1 MVDKILVGTDG
12 KESSTADPV
21 VDTAA
26 DLASTLGAELVVLAM
41 KPAVDMDDVLGN
53 QGLAASKDHIQRVR
67 RRFPEMRLRSM
78 EVAGEWPGAILEAA
92 RQEHPDLIIVPKLRE
107 VEAVAVGTVN
117 GNGNQAFEPDPASGR
132 RRLRSALQGLRAFYA
147 RPAGW
152 LTLLAMSVLLTYGG
166 GAVMFWVHAI
176 IRGERGPAIDHWH
189 HWVLDSSLGFLAL
202 TPALFFILPAAL
214 WALGTGKSNKRR
226 LTLWSYV
233 AVVGALF
240 ALVTGPGPMLHNAV
254 AGEGTAVADM
264 AERVFGHDAMVAE
277 ENMHAM
283 EHSPLTEGLLQ
294 VGIGLPL
301 YMALSG
307 LALRSARAVFL
318 RRQNTKQ
325 PQEEEGR

>member
-41 KPAVDMDDVLGN
+41 KSAVDMDDVLGN

-67 RRFPEMRLRSM
+67 SRFPEMRLRSM

-92 RQEHPDLIIVPKLRE
+92 RQEDPDLIIVPRLRE
-107 VEAVAVGTVN
+107 VEAVAVGTVD
-117 GNGNQAFEPDPASGR
+117 GNGNQAFEPAPGR

-176 IRGERGPAIDHWH
+176 IRGERGPAIDHWY

-240 ALVTGPGPMLHNAV
+240 ALVTGPGPLLHNAV

-277 ENMHAM
+277 GNTHAM

-318 RRQNTKQ
+318 RRQNTGQ
-325 PQEEEGR
+325 PKEEEGR